1 MNNVWRM
8 FVIPIYLTPFL
19 LLYHLE
25 KYTVWHNHC
34 FCVSLS
40 TPSKYPHEFESSE
53 VSRVAKRV
61 RIYMLV
67 QFLFLA
73 LVQVTELRGWNEHI
87 KKLARIATG
96 ETSDDSNSCGYNLVH
111 LTTARGEYQPP
122 SPFKRFQT
130 PAYTDRATRAA
141 LFILKVLFRT
151 GNLLNVLASK
161 FNISIRY

>member
-1 MNNVWRM
+1 MKNVWRM

-25 KYTVWHNHC
+25 KYTFWHNHC

-73 LVQVTELRGWNEHI
+73 LVQVTEIRGWNEHI
-87 KKLARIATG
+87 YIHTRFAIC

-111 LTTARGEYQPP
+111 LHPGGGGCGGDTARGEYQPP
-122 SPFKRFQT
+122 SPFKRFLQ
-130 PAYTDRATRAA
+130 PAYTPEHLQGA
-141 LFILKVLFRT
+141 LFIYLSPAPRL
-151 GNLLNVLASK
+151 
-161 FNISIRY
+161 